1 MAMTLVPVGGSVGAG
16 VDVAVGT
23 NPVVVG
29 VEVTKVTVVGVGVLV
44 ATKSVGVGVSV
55 GVGLSVGVGV
65 SVGVFVGV
73 CVGVCVGVSVGVFV
87 GVSVGV
93 FVGVKLP
100 VGVGVNVDVGV
111 IGAQVSLSSPSGPVP
126 HLLVAFTVHL
136 YAVASFVLTGKVTLV
151 TEESTVP
158 SFITLPFSPSK
169 ILKLYESAPATGSQE
184 HCPWSGKQA
193 GVPSFIVTW
202 ALLN

>member
-1 MAMTLVPVGGSVGAG
+1 MKLFPVGGSVGAG

-23 NPVVVG
+23 NSVVVG
-29 VEVTKVTVVGVGVLV
+29 VEVVKVIVVGVGVLV
-44 ATKSVGVGVSV
+44 ATKSVGVGDSV

-65 SVGVFVGV
+65 CVGVFVGV
-73 CVGVCVGVSVGVFV
+73 CVGVSVGVS
-87 GVSVGV
+87 
-93 FVGVKLP
+93 VGVKLP

-111 IGAQVSLSSPSGPVP
+111 TGAQVSLSSPSGPVP